1 VAILPSNEADSSYIT
16 VEKLR
21 TASEKSSDVHTK
33 QHLGNEELIE
43 GETSQ
48 FHSQDGKGRAL
59 FGYTTP
65 VQARIESRSEDGT
78 VRGSYSYLD
87 AWGNAIKVRVGFSST
102 LGQFSK
108 TSYTSFPLHI
118 LSPYHK
124 H

>member
-1 VAILPSNEADSSYIT
+1 MT
-16 VEKLR
+16 VEKMR
-21 TASEKSSDVHTK
+21 TAGEKSSDVLTK
-33 QHLGNEELIE
+33 QHLGNEKLIE

-87 AWGNAIKVRVGFSST
+87 AWGNAIKVRVSLAAT
-102 LGQFSK
+102 LGQFSE
-108 TSYTSFPLHI
+108 TSYTSFPLHNM
-118 LSPYHK
+118 SPYHK
-124 H
+124 S